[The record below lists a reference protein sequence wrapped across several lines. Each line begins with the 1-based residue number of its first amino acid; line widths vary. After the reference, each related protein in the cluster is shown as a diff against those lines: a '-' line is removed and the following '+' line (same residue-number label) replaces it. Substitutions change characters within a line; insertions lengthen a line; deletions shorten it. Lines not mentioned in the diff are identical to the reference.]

1 MAKKKVTLEN
11 LSGFDAL
18 ELHKAKAS
26 PKAGSA
32 TEAKQTQ
39 EPAIAENPQEQE
51 QIQISAYIPKKLHR
65 RVKVALAGQDEHTL
79 TSLLIKLLSDWAR
92 DQG

>member
-11 LSGFDAL
+11 VSEFDAL
-18 ELHKAKAS
+18 GLHRRKAS

-65 RVKVALAGQDEHTL
+65 RVKVALAGQDKQTL

>member
-65 RVKVALAGQDEHTL
+65 RVKVALAGQDKQTL
-79 TSLLIKLLSDWAR
+79 TSLLIKLLTDWAE
-92 DQG
+92 DQE